1 MIRLRKICAGLFL
14 LGSLSAHAQSFT
26 LKEAVDYAIVH
37 HVQVKNSQ
45 IDLQNASAK
54 INEIRAIGLPQ
65 VNAGVGYGNSL
76 ILQRVF
82 IPANLFNPAAKPNEL
97 IAAKFG
103 VTNSGQSSVSLSQ
116 LVFDGTYLL
125 GLKASEVYKDLSVK
139 SLTQSKQQ
147 VAENVTK
154 AYYGILVNEKRLSI
168 LQLNVGRLDTLLK
181 ETKALNAQGFVEKI
195 DVQRLEVQANNL
207 RTELENIYRLQEL
220 SYSLLKF
227 QMAYPMEEPLRLSET
242 LEKIELSQSLLI
254 DQDIPFNYGNRIEY
268 SILKT
273 QENLAELDLKSIK
286 AGYLP
291 RLVAGANY
299 GYNAGANS
307 FGDLVSRTWFNN
319 ATISFS
325 LQIPIFDGFSK
336 KYKAIQSANNLQ
348 KVRQSYDL
356 LKSSI
361 DLQRSQSAI
370 SLKNALESLKE
381 QKANLDLANEISR
394 VSRVKYTQG
403 VGSNLEVLNAETS
416 IKESQANYFTAL
428 YNALIAKVELAKSN
442 GTLYSEQ

>member
-1 MIRLRKICAGLFL
+1 MIRLRKIYVGLFL
-14 LGSLSAHAQSFT
+14 ITSLVANAQTYS
-26 LKEAVDYAIVH
+26 LKQAVDYAIAH
-37 HVQVKNSQ
+37 QVQVKNSQ

-54 INEIRAIGLPQ
+54 INEIKAMGLPQ
-65 VNAGVGYGNSL
+65 VNGSVALTNNL

-82 IPANLFNPAAKPNEL
+82 IPAKIFNPAAAEGEL

-103 VTNSGQSSVSLSQ
+103 VDNSGFANVGLSQ

-125 GLKASEVYKDLSVK
+125 GLKASTVYKDLAVK
-139 SLTQSKQQ
+139 SVTQSKQQ

-154 AYYGILVNEKRLSI
+154 AYYGILVNEKRQGL
-168 LQLNVGRLDTLLK
+168 LALNLARLDTLLK
-181 ETKALNAQGFVEKI
+181 ETRELNKQGFVEKI
-195 DVQRLEVQANNL
+195 DVQRLDVQANNL
-207 RTELENIYRLQEL
+207 RTELENIERLQAL

-227 QMAYPMEEPLRLSET
+227 QMGYPMEEPIRLSES
-242 LEKIELSQSLLI
+242 LEKVELATFNTNAAG
-254 DQDIPFNYGNRIEY
+254 DFNYANRIEY
-268 SILKT
+268 SILQT

-286 AGYLP
+286 AGFLP
-291 RLVAGANY
+291 RLVLNANY
-299 GYNAGANS
+299 GYNAGANAFS
-307 FGDLVSRTWFNN
+307 DLMSKQWFDN
-319 ATISFS
+319 AAITVA

-348 KVRQSYDL
+348 KVRQSYSL

-361 DLQRSQSAI
+361 DLQRSQASI
-370 SLKNALESLKE
+370 TMKNALESMKE

-394 VSRVKYTQG
+394 VTRVKYQQG

-428 YNALIAKVELAKSN
+428 YNALIAKVELEKAN
-442 GTLYSEQ
+442 GTLYID